1 MERAVFVNAMMKGL
15 TIDVGKIIMREIR
28 SSQSTKNE
36 RHVLGFPATIRQLY
50 ENEGVPLDNDEV
62 DDIPYRKFLL
72 FNFTLPPEAQQEQSA
87 QAGSSAPPQHAL
99 LPPPP
104 SSSMEARLA
113 ALELNIDNLDAKV
126 TSGFDRIFEFLEAQY
141 PPPE

>member
-1 MERAVFVNAMMKGL
+1 M
-15 TIDVGKIIMREIR
+15 
-28 SSQSTKNE
+28 
-36 RHVLGFPATIRQLY
+36 LGFPATIRRLC

-62 DDIPYRKFLL
+62 EDIPYRKFLI
-72 FNFTLPPEAQQEQSA
+72 FNFTLPPEARQEQTTE
-87 QAGSSAPPQHAL
+87 AGPSAPPPPHAL

-104 SSSMEARLA
+104 SSSIEARLA
-113 ALELNIDNLDAKV
+113 ALELKLDNLDAKV